1 MAQFEPSRILDNGME
16 SENVQQYVEIGNNT
30 YLGTKDGMKYALI
43 PTSDNKFKLCEV
55 PNDTLNTSKSPWYA
69 SLQDESRNES
79 PVPQSTGC
87 RAIKIAVKKD
97 CKGQG
102 DESGNSMLSTPDST
116 SHFKSADCISEK
128 ITDLEGNQ
136 IHLDESLPLT
146 YTTLVPKQ
154 EKIEDV
160 TSVSYTL
167 PQSSYF
173 QVPQAQLTP
182 ISTKTT
188 RLMKPRQRM
197 QLMSS
202 NSPYPCSPIPHATR
216 GHRQRR
222 PRNVWYQYTTPV
234 LQSTPNSMSSSSL
247 GSSIPVDTTRSSSIT
262 SCDESQVSLEYPR
275 VPNNTPNSEEDS
287 LGGKQKLLDL
297 QQWIPQIHSR
307 MDSYVQMD
315 PRESHNEKER
325 KRRLRIKNACQEMK
339 SLLPCVCDKTDNATV
354 FENAVH
360 FITFMKETVGSDYDM
375 IEKVDAPSLD
385 HLGKQ
390 AQIPTLRI
398 SAVE

>member
-1 MAQFEPSRILDNGME
+1 MLETFQ
-16 SENVQQYVEIGNNT
+16 
-30 YLGTKDGMKYALI
+30 
-43 PTSDNKFKLCEV
+43 
-55 PNDTLNTSKSPWYA
+55 
-69 SLQDESRNES
+69 
-79 PVPQSTGC
+79 
-87 RAIKIAVKKD
+87 IAVRKE

-102 DESGNSMLSTPDST
+102 DESGNSMLSTP
-116 SHFKSADCISEK
+116 I
-128 ITDLEGNQ
+128 
-136 IHLDESLPLT
+136 PLL
-146 YTTLVPKQ
+146 TLKLYSFFQ
-154 EKIEDV
+154 

-188 RLMKPRQRM
+188 RFMKPRQRM

-202 NSPYPCSPIPHATR
+202 NSPILVPPYRMRQEDIDNADRGTFGINIELQCCSPPPEFHVEFQPGLPPCQWTQPEAHQLPVVTR
-216 GHRQRR
+216 AKFRWNTQG
-222 PRNVWYQYTTPV
+222 NY
-234 LQSTPNSMSSSSL
+234 MD
-247 GSSIPVDTTRSSSIT
+247 IA
-262 SCDESQVSLEYPR
+262 CR

-315 PRESHNEKER
+315 PRESHNEKEKK

-360 FITFMKETVGSDYDM
+360 FITFMKETVRSDYDM
-375 IEKVDAPSLD
+375 IEKVDAPCRD